1 MTDQVRLTGCR
12 SFTKTFNKKSDTI
25 VWSKIFENK
34 LKSVPT
40 PDNNINNLKLK
51 THSIDIQKRYLHNW
65 NGLREREF
73 IKTISIFLHT
83 YFAFKVFFL
92 NRK

>member
-51 THSIDIQKRYLHNW
+51 THSIDIQKRYLQNW
-65 NGLREREF
+65 NGLRERVY
-73 IKTISIFLHT
+73 KNNLYIFAYL
-83 YFAFKVFFL
+83 FCF
-92 NRK
+92 